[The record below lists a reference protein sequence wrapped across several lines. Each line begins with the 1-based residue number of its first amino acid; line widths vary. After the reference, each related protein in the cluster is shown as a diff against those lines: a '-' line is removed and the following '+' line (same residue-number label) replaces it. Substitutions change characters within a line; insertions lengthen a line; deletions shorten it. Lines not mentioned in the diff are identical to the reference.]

1 MSEIV
6 EQLHQIAVELS
17 GIDAVLIFMLVIIFL
32 KDMGGKK

>member
-6 EQLHQIAVELS
+6 EQLHRVAVELS
-17 GIDAVLIFMLVIIFL
+17 SIDAVLMFMLVIILF

>member
-6 EQLHQIAVELS
+6 EQLHRIALELR
-17 GIDAVLIFMLVIIFL
+17 GIYVVLAFMMVIILL

>member
-6 EQLHQIAVELS
+6 EQLHRIAVELS
-17 GIDAVLIFMLVIIFL
+17 SINTVLLFLMVIILL